1 MDFASCLIRLTTRE
15 SQYEDWEDVLISW
28 AYHGRIEEQRCCI
41 TRWAGRA
48 SQMMESDLFLQP
60 LLAGDRE
67 MILYVSAISFVSL
80 FPKWYRSSST
90 VPCASKP
97 TRWVIHWISVVYS
110 KASSATLVTAESKQ
124 TLASD
129 LPYFWPR
136 HLMFSTGNII
146 ASETEEEIFKIL
158 GKLRV
163 LCYLRLQIRQ
173 NWLVP
178 FRCTMAGTAWAC
190 QISMT
195 SCHQEDNISIPTT
208 KGLAENALFCILRI
222 FLNE

>member
-1 MDFASCLIRLTTRE
+1 MCLPYLSFRCFPSDIDPVQPCHALQ
-15 SQYEDWEDVLISW
+15 SQQDGLFTKSAWFIPRRRPRPSW
-28 AYHGRIEEQRCCI
+28 PQNQNKHWQVIYRI
-41 TRWAGRA
+41 
-48 SQMMESDLFLQP
+48 F
-60 LLAGDRE
+60 
-67 MILYVSAISFVSL
+67 
-80 FPKWYRSSST
+80 
-90 VPCASKP
+90 
-97 TRWVIHWISVVYS
+97 
-110 KASSATLVTAESKQ
+110 
-124 TLASD
+124 
-129 LPYFWPR
+129 YFWPR
-136 HLMFSTGNII
+136 HLMFSPGNII

-208 KGLAENALFCILRI
+208 KGLAENVLFCILRI
-222 FLNE
+222 FFLFFHNWMSRYPCLIHHLSPGDCNCTPSYDRF